1 MLMKPRASTAAGS
14 VVREADVLLTH
25 SYHLPYDRKQLRK
38 MQPYSPLGTLYAAGL
53 LRERGA
59 SVAVFDSMLNEPTAG
74 FREAMRLHR
83 PRIVAIYEDDFN
95 FLTKM
100 CLTRMRELA
109 WEMIAA
115 ARESGARVV
124 VHGSDASD
132 HAGEYLRHGCE
143 YVLDGE
149 AEYTL
154 LNVVQALRNGSG
166 ATAIPGVKWLKGVNG
181 QAALS
186 SCEKRPAGHGGPLP
200 LPARDL
206 IDLSVYREAWKRAH
220 GFFSMNLIASR
231 GCPFRCNWCAK
242 PIFGDSY
249 QLRQAREVAYEMRLL
264 REQCGAEHLWFADDI
279 FALNRHWVQEFASAV
294 EEFASAVPFKIQARA
309 DLLTAETARA
319 LKRAGCREV
328 WMGVESGSQKVL
340 DAMDKGLRVEEV
352 ATARQHLKQEGI
364 LACYFLQLGYPGE
377 GWQEI
382 QKTIGLVRETRPDDI
397 GVSFSYPLPN
407 TRFYAR
413 VREQLGAKRNWSDSE
428 DLCVMF
434 KGAYNDHFYRAVRDA
449 LHAEVESWHRAGI
462 KREERNEI
470 QELWRGV
477 EALEPVS
484 RNLDATEL
492 PPQSVSGY
500 EYSVLGEHSQL
511 VYLQTNGLRG
521 EINE

>member
-1 MLMKPRASTAAGS
+1 
-14 VVREADVLLTH
+14 VADVLLTH
-25 SYHLPYDRKQLRK
+25 SYHLPYDRKQVRK
-38 MQPYSPLGTLYAAGL
+38 MQPYPPLGTLYAASL
-53 LRERGA
+53 LREHGL
-59 SVAVFDSMLNEPTAG
+59 SVAMFDSMLHKPESG
-74 FREAMRLHR
+74 FREALRAHR
-83 PRIVAIYEDDFN
+83 PKIVAIYEDDFN

-109 WEMIAA
+109 WEMIQS

-154 LNVVQALRNGSG
+154 LHVVQALRNGADASKIAG
-166 ATAIPGVKWLKGVNG
+166 AQWLSDHGG
-181 QAALS
+181 QEFVDV
-186 SCEKRPAGHGGPLP
+186 CERRPAGHGVTLP
-200 LPARDL
+200 PPARDL

-249 QLRQAREVAYEMRLL
+249 QLRPAREVAQEMRLL
-264 REQCGAEHLWFADDI
+264 RDKYGAEHLWFADDI
-279 FALNRHWVQEFASAV
+279 FALNRHWVQEFAAAV
-294 EEFASAVPFKIQARA
+294 EELSCAIPFKIQARA
-309 DLLTAETARA
+309 DLLTGETARA
-319 LKRAGCREV
+319 LKRAGCAEV

-352 ATARQHLKQEGI
+352 VAARRHLRQEGI

-377 GWQEI
+377 GWEEI
-382 QKTIGLVRETRPDDI
+382 QKTISLVRETRPDDI

-413 VREQLGAKRNWSDSE
+413 VREQLGAKQNWSDSE

-434 KGAYNDHFYRAVRDA
+434 KGAYTDHFYRALRDA
-449 LHAEVESWHRAGI
+449 LHAEVESWHFPARQGAEQ
-462 KREERNEI
+462 RVI
-470 QELWRGV
+470 QEKWKAV
-477 EALEPVS
+477 ETLEPVS
-484 RNLDATEL
+484 RNPDATEL
-492 PPQSVSGY
+492 SEKVPGQ
-500 EYSVLGEHSQL
+500 EFTVLPDHTGL
-511 VYLQTNGLRG
+511 VYLQPRSALPG
-521 EINE
+521 EMNE